1 MSRALPSLGMFAGMA
16 PSLAAPMAIATLALS
31 TSENV
36 QTGHL
41 RFLHLK
47 MSQNNLQHESC
58 SVEQKPFKFLLK
70 SIGKF
75 EEKPF
80 LHTPH
85 SFKPVELTSK
95 GSFLSIHPTI
105 WHQREAQSL
114 GRCAGTAPFLD
125 APLAV
130 EPFARF
136 ASENVQIGCNNTE

>member
-16 PSLAAPMAIATLALS
+16 PSLVAPMAIATLALS

-41 RFLHLK
+41 CFLHLK

-58 SVEQKPFKFLLK
+58 SVEQKPFVFLLK

-80 LHTPH
+80 LHTPQ
-85 SFKPVELTSK
+85 SLRKCLLKKTFCQLIRK
-95 GSFLSIHPTI
+95 
-105 WHQREAQSL
+105 REALSP
-114 GRCAGTAPFLD
+114 GTCAGTAPFPD

-136 ASENVQIGCNNTE
+136 ASENVQIGCNNTKKRN